1 LNINKDLLEKKDLKI
16 LQIITLFSIGG
27 ATETVI
33 SMAEGLIKKGFI
45 VHVATG
51 PHIVSEGSMY
61 ETAKEKNIIVHTFK
75 NLKREINPFRDLIVI
90 MELAN
95 FIHKGRY
102 DIVHTHSSKAGV
114 VGRIAAWLALTPAIV
129 HTVHGLPFHRYQP
142 EVKKQVFIWIEKFSN
157 LFCHKIVAVTQTII
171 DTMLGYNIG
180 NPNKYLM
187 IRSAFD
193 TDIYKVDGDDHK
205 SKTRERFGIKND
217 DIVVGKIARLSPLK
231 GHKYILNAFKQIS
244 NKNPKTKL
252 LIVGNGELEYD
263 LKRFVEANSLQ
274 ESVIFT
280 GLITPEE
287 IPGIIEIMDILVHT
301 SLLEGLARV
310 IPQAIMMEK
319 PIISFDLDGAHEVI
333 LDGKNGFL
341 IRPEDEDQ
349 LAEKI
354 IHLCNNP
361 YLINQFGKFG
371 KIFIGDQFCS
381 SKMVEQIETLYN
393 NFFIRTK

>member
-1 LNINKDLLEKKDLKI
+1 LKKNKQLKI
-16 LQIITLFSIGG
+16 LNIITLFSIGG
-27 ATETVI
+27 ATETVV
-33 SMAEGLIKKGFI
+33 SMAEGLIKKGHT

-51 PHIVSEGSMY
+51 PNIISEGSMY
-61 ETAKEKNIIVHTFK
+61 ETAKEKNIPVHTFK
-75 NLKREINPFRDLIVI
+75 NLNRAINPVRDLKII
-90 MELAN
+90 FQLSN
-95 FIHKGRY
+95 FIRKGKY

-142 EVKKQVFIWIEKFSN
+142 EVKKRTFIWIEKFSN

-180 NPNKYLM
+180 NPNKYVM

-193 TDIYKVDGDDHK
+193 TDIYKVDGDDYK
-205 SKTRERFGIKND
+205 SKTRQRFGIKKD
-217 DIVVGKIARLSPLK
+217 DIVIGKIARLSPLK

-244 NKNPKTKL
+244 NKNPKAKL

-263 LKRFVEANSLQ
+263 LKRFVETNNLQ

-310 IPQAIMMEK
+310 LPQAIMMEK
-319 PIISFDLDGAHEVI
+319 PVISFDLDGAHEVI

-354 IHLCNNP
+354 IYLCNNSH
-361 YLINQFGKFG
+361 LINQFGKFG
-371 KIFIGDQFCS
+371 KSFIGNQFCS
-381 SKMVEQIETLYN
+381 SKMIEQIETLYIE
-393 NFFIRTK
+393 FFNKSN